1 MRPSTHRL
9 TGDELVI
16 AGFTT
21 AVTEQTITLEE
32 ANLVAGVLNGRT
44 AKDQAPGMYIAK
56 RTAQKRVRRIV
67 LKLAD
72 QAAA

>member
-1 MRPSTHRL
+1 MTDR
-9 TGDELVI
+9 
-16 AGFTT
+16 
-21 AVTEQTITLEE
+21 TITLEE
-32 ANLVAGVLNGRT
+32 ANLVAGVLHGRT